1 MPNKHR
7 LNYIFKKSATL
18 RMPQVQRWWTTC
30 GFMRKGGGRMRES
43 TLYTDGAC
51 PGNGTED
58 AKGGMGYTR
67 GARLRGALDFLVLEY
82 D

>member
-1 MPNKHR
+1 
-7 LNYIFKKSATL
+7 
-18 RMPQVQRWWTTC
+18 
-30 GFMRKGGGRMRES
+30 MRES

-67 GARLRGALDFLVLEY
+67 GADYEALRFSGARVLNLVNY
-82 D
+82 